1 MTLMKAATQNWLDNP
16 RLSHVQACCTR
27 SRAGEFHIQTAGPEI
42 ANEQVERAMK
52 SIAALVPQLL
62 KQGLLPGRIIW
73 DFTNGRL
80 YYVARADGS
89 ALGLFCKP
97 GGQAESSA
105 VEEFIA
111 EFAQQG

>member
-27 SRAGEFHIQTAGPEI
+27 SRSGEYHIQIAGAEI
-42 ANEQVERAMK
+42 ANEHVERAMK
-52 SIAALVPQLL
+52 CIAAIVPQLI
-62 KQGLLPGRIIW
+62 KQGLLPGRVIW

-97 GGQAESSA
+97 GGQAETSA
-105 VEEFIA
+105 VDEFIA

>member
-1 MTLMKAATQNWLDNP
+1 MKAATQNWLDNP

-27 SRAGEFHIQTAGPEI
+27 ARSGEYHIQIAGAEI
-42 ANEQVERAMK
+42 ANEQVEAAMK
-52 SIAALVPQLL
+52 SIDAIVPRLN
-62 KQGLLPGRIIW
+62 KQGLLPGRVIW

-97 GGQAESSA
+97 GAQAETSA

-111 EFAQQG
+111 EFAQQS

>member
-1 MTLMKAATQNWLDNP
+1 MKDVAQNWLDNP
-16 RLSHVQACCTR
+16 RLSQVQACCTR
-27 SRAGEFHIQTAGPEI
+27 SARGENHIQIAGAEI
-42 ANEQVERAMK
+42 VNEQVERAMNHVAG
-52 SIAALVPQLL
+52 IIPQLVS
-62 KQGLLPGRIIW
+62 QGLLPGRIAW

-80 YYVARADGS
+80 YYVLRADGV

-97 GGQAESSA
+97 GGHAETSA

>member
-1 MTLMKAATQNWLDNP
+1 MK
-16 RLSHVQACCTR
+16 R
-27 SRAGEFHIQTAGPEI
+27 
-42 ANEQVERAMK
+42 
-52 SIAALVPQLL
+52 IAAIVPQLI
-62 KQGLLPGRIIW
+62 KQGLLPGRINW

-97 GGQAESSA
+97 GAQAETSA